1 MTENY
6 YDVLG
11 VSKKATKD
19 DIKKAYKKLAMKHHP
34 VHFILYRIKIHKMSK
49 VPKKDLQNLRKLMQY
64 FRMTRSEQIMTIHP
78 HLHPLKPII
87 LKQGKQAINGKIQNL
102 ILNLTTSK
110 VTTTH
115 SKGKARILKFRYS
128 DLSTILTHL
137 NHSPTLASNSDHF
150 HSRWQSRYLEMCLQK
165 T

>member
-11 VSKKATKD
+11 VSKNATKD

-34 VHFILYRIKIHKMSK
+34 VPFILYRIKIHKMLK
-49 VPKKDLQNLRKLMQY
+49 VPKKDLQNLHKLMQY
-64 FRMTRSEQIMTIHP
+64 LQMTRNGQIMTIHS
-78 HLHPLKPII
+78 HLHPLNPII
-87 LKQGKQAINGKIQNL
+87 LNQGKQAINGKIQNS
-102 ILNLTTSK
+102 IPNSTTSK

-115 SKGKARILKFRYS
+115 SKGKARILKFQYLS
-128 DLSTILTHL
+128 LSTILTHL
-137 NHSPTLASNSDHF
+137 NHSLTLASNSGHF
-150 HSRWQSRYLEMCLQK
+150 HLRWQSRYLEMCLLK